1 MNKVLDVDFHVIWK
15 VPVFVRIG
23 SGMRERI
30 DGPEAALAALLH
42 RWPSVNEREFAIAKR
57 SCVDAITRY
66 GSAEV
71 ARSAFVDA
79 ALAAKVFA

>member
-1 MNKVLDVDFHVIWK
+1 MDKVLNVDFHVTWTA
-15 VPVFVRIG
+15 PVFVQIG
-23 SGMRERI
+23 NGIRERI

-42 RWPSVNEREFAIAKR
+42 RWPSAIGKEFDLAKR
-57 SCVDAITRY
+57 RCSDAIIRH

-79 ALAAKVFA
+79 ALTAKVFA

>member
-1 MNKVLDVDFHVIWK
+1 
-15 VPVFVRIG
+15 VFVQIG
-23 SGMRERI
+23 SGMRQRI

-42 RWPSVNEREFAIAKR
+42 RWPSTNHREYAVAKR
-57 SCVDAITRY
+57 RCVAALAHH
-66 GSAEV
+66 GSAEL